1 MARRRREITDF
12 FNEISMSQ
20 HPAVDGSPLLPRR
33 AFLAT
38 TGAALLASG
47 CGYDKYEARLKETN
61 AYFEYLERVNLALD
75 PRPLRIQDVEI
86 RVPKPF
92 ESIAPPAAPAEGQ
105 AAAEPPPQG
114 EDFTVLGHFP
124 GVHLEGVLATWKAN
138 VRVEGAGQAGAAETI
153 AYLHLLGNLERWIAK
168 QTDNEVEPTRY
179 LGDLANMLANTFRV
193 EADTAERPW
202 LWDLMHGFSPYV
214 PKKKI
219 DSIRIEQPQHNP
231 PVDAVFYRFDE
242 VKDVHIA
249 LLLILPR
256 AIDPRDKIEER
267 LKHTLETMKV
277 PSQPPKKKS
286 DKPAAAGF

>member
-1 MARRRREITDF
+1 
-12 FNEISMSQ
+12 MSQ

-38 TGAALLASG
+38 TGTVLLASG
-47 CGYDKYEARLKETN
+47 CGYDKYEARLRETK

-75 PRPLRIQDVEI
+75 PTRRQIQDVEI

-92 ESIAPPAAPAEGQ
+92 VYIAPPAAPAEGQ
-105 AAAEPPPQG
+105 ADAEPPPQG
-114 EDFTVLGHFP
+114 EDPTVLGHFP
-124 GVHLEGVLATWKAN
+124 GVHLEGLLATWKGN
-138 VRVEGAGQAGAAETI
+138 VRVENPGQSGSAEGI

-179 LGDLANMLANTFRV
+179 LDDLANMLANTFRV
-193 EADTAERPW
+193 VADSADSPW
-202 LWDLMHGFSPYV
+202 NWESMRGFSPYV

-219 DSIRIEQPQHNP
+219 DSIRIEEPEPNP
-231 PVDAVFYRFDE
+231 SVDALFYKFE
-242 VKDVHIA
+242 AKDVQIA

-286 DKPAAAGF
+286 DKPAATGF